1 MKKSSHV
8 MESLSDY
15 LQGTLTTRKRSA
27 VERHLK
33 TCDPCRSEFKAMTSL
48 WEELGRIPDEQPTPR
63 VREQFYA
70 ELAAQAASRRQAAA
84 PESRR
89 LYPIRTLFDRLWPRQ
104 PALQVGVALAC
115 LLVGYIIGF
124 RIDGVG
130 KGSANDVAQ
139 LRTEVVNMQR
149 LVMLSLMKTESASE
163 RIRGANWS
171 ERISRPDAEV
181 YSALFEALNYD
192 PVVNVRLAALDPL
205 SKYYNEPEVK
215 QGLISSLLRQTSPLV
230 QLALIQVIT
239 TVHDADARVVLK
251 ELLKIKDL
259 NKTVREQAEKRV
271 NEMELEGIR

>member
-8 MESLSDY
+8 IESLSDY
-15 LQGTLTTRKRSA
+15 LLGTLSARKRSA

-33 TCDPCRSEFKAMTSL
+33 TCVPCSAEFKSMTSL
-48 WEELGRIPDEQPTPR
+48 WEELGRIPDELPAPR
-63 VREQFYA
+63 IRERFYA
-70 ELAAQAASRRQAAA
+70 ELEAQKASRRQPA
-84 PESRR
+84 PPEPGRR
-89 LYPIRTLFDRLWPRQ
+89 YPIRTLLERFWPKQ
-104 PALQVGVALAC
+104 PALQVGIALAC

-130 KGSANDVAQ
+130 TGSGDDVAQ
-139 LRTEVVNMQR
+139 LRAQVVTMQR

-171 ERISRPDAEV
+171 ERISRPDTEV

-215 QGLISSLLRQTSPLV
+215 KGLISSLLRQTSPLV
-230 QLALIQVIT
+230 QLAIIQVIT
-239 TVHDADARVVLK
+239 TVHDADARTVLK

-271 NEMELEGIR
+271 NEMESEGIR